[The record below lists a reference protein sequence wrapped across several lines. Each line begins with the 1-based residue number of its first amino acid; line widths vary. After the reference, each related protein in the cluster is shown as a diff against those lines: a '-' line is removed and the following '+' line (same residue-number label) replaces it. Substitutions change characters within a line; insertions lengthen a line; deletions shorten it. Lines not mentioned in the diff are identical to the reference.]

1 MSREAFQRQNG
12 AVEVGNSDDF
22 YEKIRQINQQ
32 NAASDPA
39 TLQDTSQM
47 PEAPAGPRKFRER
60 LAEYAPG
67 LILIA
72 WTVLPLSLALLFVEE
87 LWGLLC
93 FYPLLSPLA
102 WIAIAGA
109 RPDKA
114 GTTVVMGIA
123 GHVILAVSLWYIVSI
138 TGGMGDYYIGYG
150 VVGLLVLLA
159 LLLYSALGSVLT
171 VLLAAHFFSAKS
183 RA

>member
-1 MSREAFQRQNG
+1 MISFSKELRQHLP
-12 AVEVGNSDDF
+12 D
-22 YEKIRQINQQ
+22 
-32 NAASDPA
+32 
-39 TLQDTSQM
+39 
-47 PEAPAGPRKFRER
+47 
-60 LAEYAPG
+60 YAPG

-72 WTVLPLSLALLFVEE
+72 WTVLPLSLALLFGDE

-93 FYPLLSPLA
+93 FYPLLSPFA

-138 TGGMGDYYIGYG
+138 TGGIGDYYIGYDF
-150 VVGLLVLLA
+150 VGLLVLLA
-159 LLLYSALGSVLT
+159 LLAYSALGSVLT
-171 VLLAAHFFSAKS
+171 VLLAAHFFSAKPS
-183 RA
+183 A